1 MALVVP
7 NSSEVVLLKR
17 MLNIDNTST
26 VVLKLFSSNTIPV
39 PTTALTDLTEVSQTG
54 YSPITLSDA
63 NWLVAA
69 SPLTGAAV
77 ASYAEQTFTFSSAAS
92 GVDIYGYYI
101 TDTSGTPNL
110 LWLERFSAAPFSVPP
125 AGGQLMITATINL
138 ENL

>member
-1 MALVVP
+1 M
-7 NSSEVVLLKR
+7 
-17 MLNIDNTST
+17 
-26 VVLKLFSSNTIPV
+26 KLFSSNTIPV
-39 PTTALTDLTEVSQTG
+39 PTTGLSDLTEVSQTG
-54 YSPITLSDA
+54 YAAITLTNT

-77 ASYAEQTFTFSSAAS
+77 ASYAEQTFTFSSAAG
-92 GVDIYGYYI
+92 GVDIYGYYV
-101 TDTSGTPNL
+101 TDSSGL